1 MGPRLRELTPT
12 AAARGSQET
21 GFTQPRAHL
30 IAKPIPI
37 DAEVQLER
45 NQKLH
50 IITKVHF
57 QTTDHDV
64 AAVGSLPLEE
74 DIASI
79 YKVND
84 LFYNNKFDEVME
96 VTAVQ

>member
-1 MGPRLRELTPT
+1 MNPASWLPL
-12 AAARGSQET
+12 AAAVGVSSRNLGPT
-21 GFTQPRAHL
+21 PV
-30 IAKPIPI
+30 IPV
-37 DAEVQLER
+37 DTEVKLKR
-45 NQKLH
+45 NQKWH

-57 QTTDHDV
+57 QTADHDV

>member
-1 MGPRLRELTPT
+1 MHQSNPHN
-12 AAARGSQET
+12 GSYPNN
-21 GFTQPRAHL
+21 TQL
-30 IAKPIPI
+30 
-37 DAEVQLER
+37 
-45 NQKLH
+45 
-50 IITKVHF
+50 HF
-57 QTTDHDV
+57 QTTESDM
-64 AAVGSLPLEE
+64 GSLPLEE